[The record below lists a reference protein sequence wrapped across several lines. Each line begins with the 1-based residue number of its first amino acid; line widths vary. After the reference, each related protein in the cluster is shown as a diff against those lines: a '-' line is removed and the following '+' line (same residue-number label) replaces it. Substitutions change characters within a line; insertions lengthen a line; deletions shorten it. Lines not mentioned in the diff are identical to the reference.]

1 MPKGRGS
8 NEARRNRRLAGRSG
22 RGTQA
27 GSLRSQ
33 FTIKPARRSWWHR
46 TKEWWAEKL
55 RDAEAAVAPKR
66 ASRRV
71 ESMIHEQR
79 SVGQVKATRALGQV
93 RRKT

>member
-22 RGTQA
+22 RGTQS

-33 FTIKPARRSWWHR
+33 FTPARRSWWDR
-46 TKEWWAEKL
+46 TKEWWVEKF

-66 ASRRV
+66 ASRRA
-71 ESMIHEQR
+71 ESLIHEQR
-79 SVGQVKATRALGQV
+79 SVGQVKQTRALGQV